1 MEDLNVL
8 ELVFVTAARTTL
20 NAVPLFLIVLAING
34 LGRRWLAPWAR
45 QALWSLVLVRLLL
58 PVSFGSA
65 ASLQPAAIW
74 LLETTCQMME
84 SAPAQ
89 GEPSGTTF
97 EPDVRP
103 ELAGAYHVESAP
115 GAAEFVQNLDFDW
128 FEFGLF
134 RALPGILLIGMLL
147 VAVWTVITTVR
158 LRRLVRAEIDCQRED
173 WLALL
178 AEGREEFRIRRMVTL
193 RTLPALTSPATCGVW
208 RPAIL
213 LPEDADQWSPTEL
226 RHIVW
231 HELAHIRRFDVAAN
245 WALAVMRTLHWWNP
259 LFWYAQR
266 AWLAEREMAC
276 DALVLRH
283 LEGHQ
288 AGEYGRTIL
297 RFLERLSAGHRGL
310 PTSAAPGFVL
320 FLGRKQAVRR
330 RLAQLTQ
337 QTRRVPVWRRLLT
350 AGLIAA
356 LGLAGLTDAASPDNP
371 AQVPAPLPIRFE
383 LPAGTTW
390 KIVGPEP
397 SDRAEPLVV
406 KTYDLT
412 SAIARLRQDDPQ
424 FQIPAAAVALQ
435 QSLREVIGFGD
446 VNRRAEA
453 GESSPK
459 GARSEIM
466 GGRLI
471 VHATPSQH
479 RAIKELLDRWTQ
491 HGQRQ
496 VSHEVRMLT
505 TPLSLKSLLKGA
517 GGQILNGG
525 RSGGTSQ
532 NLSAESLSDNQAWTQ
547 QSTPFYTQMLSHAE
561 SYAVIQ
567 RLQNDPR
574 SNLMF
579 CPKVTTFDGVSAL
592 IQSASQRPFVTAVST
607 RHDGSLSPQIT
618 LELDGFELQLRTL
631 IDEDGKSSQLE
642 FRWLQSEVTD
652 VDILET
658 QSGEQSVNVQIP
670 HVSQTALRTTAAIP
684 AGHSLLVVPL
694 RRNPQGH
701 LMMCLVTPRILT
713 AEELK

>member
-1 MEDLNVL
+1 MEDLTLL
-8 ELVFVTAARTTL
+8 ELVFTAEALATIVT
-20 NAVPLFLIVLAING
+20 VPLFLIVLTITG
-34 LGRRWLAPWAR
+34 VGRRWLAPWAR
-45 QALWSLVLVRLLL
+45 QTLWSLVLVRLLL
-58 PVSFGSA
+58 PVSFGNP
-65 ASLQPAAIW
+65 ASLQPTAIW
-74 LLETTCQMME
+74 LFE
-84 SAPAQ
+84 SGSALLDSATPEPQSASMRPYNIDESKLWPDMAPAP
-89 GEPSGTTF
+89 ETLTAGT
-97 EPDVRP
+97 V
-103 ELAGAYHVESAP
+103 AP
-115 GAAEFVQNLDFDW
+115 LPFDW
-128 FEFGLF
+128 FEFSISTV
-134 RALPGILLIGMLL
+134 LPSILLAGMLL

-158 LRRLVRAEIDCQRED
+158 LRRLVRAGTECRRED

-178 AEGREEFRIRRMVTL
+178 AEGREEFRIRRTVTL
-193 RTLPALTSPATCGVW
+193 QTLSALTSPATCGVW

-213 LPEDADQWSPTEL
+213 LPEDAASWSTVEL
-226 RHIVW
+226 RHVVW

-245 WALAVMRTLHWWNP
+245 WALAVVRVLHWWNP

-283 LEGHQ
+283 LEGPQ
-288 AGEYGRTIL
+288 AGEYGHTIL

-330 RLAQLTQ
+330 RLAQLTA
-337 QTRRVPVWRRLLT
+337 QTRRAPAWRRLLT
-350 AGLIAA
+350 GVLIAA

-371 AQVPAPLPIRFE
+371 ARIPAPLPVRFE

-390 KIVGPEP
+390 KIVSPES
-397 SDRAEPLVV
+397 SDSAESLLLR
-406 KTYDLT
+406 TYDLT

-446 VNRRAEA
+446 VDPRTGA
-453 GESSPK
+453 GESSTN

-466 GGRLI
+466 GERLI

-479 RAIKELLDRWTQ
+479 TAIEELLDRWTR

-496 VSHEVRMLT
+496 ITHEVRMLT
-505 TPLSLKSLLKGA
+505 TPLSLKSLLQGA

-525 RSGGTSQ
+525 RSGGTSHK
-532 NLSAESLSDNQAWTQ
+532 LSAGSLSDNQAWTQ
-547 QSTPFYTQMLSHAE
+547 QSTPFYTQVLSQAE

-567 RLQNDPR
+567 RLRSDAR

-579 CPKVTTFDGVSAL
+579 CPKVTTFDGVSA
-592 IQSASQRPFVTAVST
+592 IIHDGSTRPFVTAVET
-607 RHDGSLSPQIT
+607 HGDGTFSPGIT
-618 LELDGFELQLRTL
+618 MTQEGSKLNMRSL
-631 IDEDGKSSQLE
+631 IDEDGRSSNLHLH
-642 FRWLQSEVTD
+642 WLQSELTD
-652 VDILET
+652 VELIET
-658 QSGEQSVNVQIP
+658 RSGERSVTLQIP
-670 HVSQTALRTTAAIP
+670 HVSQIALRTSARIP

-694 RRNPQGH
+694 QRNPQGH
-701 LMMCLVTPRILT
+701 LMMCLVTPRVLT

>member
-1 MEDLNVL
+1 MEDLNFL
-8 ELVFVTAARTTL
+8 ELVFVAAALSTII
-20 NAVPLFLIVLAING
+20 AVPLFLIVLTITG

-58 PVSFGSA
+58 PVSFGSP
-65 ASLQPAAIW
+65 ASLQPTAIW
-74 LLETTCQMME
+74 LFESVCSSME
-84 SAPAQ
+84 PAPA
-89 GEPSGTTF
+89 E
-97 EPDVRP
+97 P
-103 ELAGAYHVESAP
+103 ELYVPPFELEAQRERAWVNRVEAYPMVPA
-115 GAAEFVQNLDFDW
+115 FVLNPEFDW
-128 FEFGLF
+128 FEFTLSVV
-134 RALPGILLIGMLL
+134 LPCILLAGMLL

-158 LRRLVRAEIDCQRED
+158 LRRLVRSGTDCRRED
-173 WLALL
+173 CLALL
-178 AEGREEFRIRRMVTL
+178 AEGREEFRIRRKVTL

-208 RPAIL
+208 RPTIL
-213 LPEDADQWSPTEL
+213 LPEDAASWSTVEL
-226 RHIVW
+226 RHVIW
-231 HELAHIRRFDVAAN
+231 HELAHIRRFDVATN
-245 WALAVMRTLHWWNP
+245 WALAVIRVLHWWNP

-320 FLGRKQAVRR
+320 FLGRMQAVRR

-350 AGLIAA
+350 GGLIAA
-356 LGLAGLTDAASPDNP
+356 LGLAGLTDAASPEKT
-371 AQVPAPLPIRFE
+371 ARIPAPLPARFE

-561 SYAVIQ
+561 SYSIIQ

-574 SNLMF
+574 SNLMY
-579 CPKVTTFDGVSAL
+579 CPKITMFDGVSAL
-592 IQSASQRPFVTAVST
+592 IQDAQQRPFVTAVST
-607 RHDGSLSPQIT
+607 RDDGTLSPQIT
-618 LELDGFELQLRTL
+618 LALDGYELQLRTF
-631 IDEDGKSSQLE
+631 IDEDCKSSQLE

-652 VDILET
+652 VDVLET